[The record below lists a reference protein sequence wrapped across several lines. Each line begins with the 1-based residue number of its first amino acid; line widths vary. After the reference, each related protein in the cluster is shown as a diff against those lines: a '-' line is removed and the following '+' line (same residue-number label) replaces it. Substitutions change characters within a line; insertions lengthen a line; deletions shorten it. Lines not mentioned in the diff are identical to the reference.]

1 MYKPASLAEV
11 RGGPTAL
18 NSGDQRA
25 SGGAMSVTWTGG
37 KALVTK
43 KMGVLV
49 RVALCGISAF
59 SLCCDAGAQTF
70 RDVSAAAGFF
80 GENSSWAAAWADY
93 DRDGDVDVITLG
105 HVQQETGSITQ
116 LWRNNGDGTFT
127 DVTLAAGLN
136 QHNGDCHGAVWGDF
150 DNDGN
155 VDLYIA
161 KGSTKTKPVNF
172 NELWKNNGDGTF
184 TNIASLAGVI
194 GLNQRGRGANSVD
207 YDGDGRLDIFVLDFA
222 RNANDSGNALYRNDG
237 DMRFTDLA
245 EEAGVARQGAENR
258 AAAWADLNG
267 DGLPDLIMV
276 LPCALFTNDGEG
288 AFREVTAEAGVNASP
303 SCASAAWGDYDD
315 DGDLDLYVTASEN
328 VPGTLYRNNRNG
340 TFSDVTEASG
350 ILNSNDARGVVWGDY
365 DNDGDLDLYVV
376 NRANAKAPNRL
387 YRNNGGGTFADVT
400 AEAGVEVQVEGGGV
414 DASFADYNN
423 DGFLDL
429 FVTNGAAK
437 KRGPYVLLQN
447 RSKAQGNRNHWQ
459 KVRLVGR
466 QSNRDGLMTKVWAAT
481 AQGTQFRE
489 HTGPG
494 HYMSQDRMPL
504 HFGMGTA
511 TVTRLELSWPSGTRQ
526 VVENLAVDQAVPV
539 VEGES
544 IAQGRPPTT
553 APGYNLWQ
561 SDTGEWHLRWYGEPG
576 EPRHQFTGH
585 ISTDGVFTA
594 VTPQSFEDNDVV
606 TWDAGTITFSAL
618 ARDTF
623 DEVVFVTTGA
633 EVRLDLQQDGAAH
646 PRSIRIGRHGIRP
659 GSLPLVLPNS

>member
-1 MYKPASLAEV
+1 
-11 RGGPTAL
+11 
-18 NSGDQRA
+18 
-25 SGGAMSVTWTGG
+25 MSVTWTGG

-49 RVALCGISAF
+49 RVVLCGISAF

-207 YDGDGRLDIFVLDFA
+207 YDGDGQLDIFVLDFA
-222 RNANDSGNALYRNDG
+222 RNANDSGNALYRNDR

-258 AAAWADLNG
+258 AAAWADFNG
-267 DGLPDLIMV
+267 DDLPDLIMV

-350 ILNSNDARGVVWGDY
+350 ILNSSDARGVVWGDY

-429 FVTNGAAK
+429 FVTNGASNST
-437 KRGPYVLLQN
+437 GPYVLLQN
-447 RSKAQGNRNHWQ
+447 RSKAQGNRNHWL
-459 KVRLVGR
+459 KVGLEGR
-466 QSNRDGLMTKVWAAT
+466 TSNRNGLMTQVRLT
-481 AQGTQFRE
+481 TSRGGQFRE
-489 HTGPG
+489 HSGPM
-494 HYMSQDRMPL
+494 HYMSQDSLPL
-504 HFGMGTA
+504 HFGMGPA
-511 TVTRLELSWPSGTRQ
+511 TVVERVELVWPSGVSQ
-526 VVENLAVDQAVPV
+526 VVENLAADQVVPV
-539 VEGES
+539 TEGES
-544 IAQGRPPTT
+544 LAHGQPAFLGL
-553 APGYNLWQ
+553 GYYLWQ
-561 SDTGEWHLRWYGEPG
+561 SDTGEWHLRWYGEEG
-576 EPRHQFTGH
+576 KPRHLFTGR
-585 ISTDGVFTA
+585 ITTNGAFTDV
-594 VTPQSFEDNDVV
+594 VPKSFEDNDTL
-606 TWDAGTITFSAL
+606 TWDVGTIAFTAF

-623 DEVVFVTTGA
+623 DEVRFVSTGSQVVF
-633 EVRLDLQQDGAAH
+633 DLQLDGEEH
-646 PRSIRIGRHGIRP
+646 PLAIRLGQHGVRP
-659 GSLPLVLPNS
+659 GSLPLTLPN

>member
-1 MYKPASLAEV
+1 MRILWHSILC
-11 RGGPTAL
+11 AL
-18 NSGDQRA
+18 NVIG
-25 SGGAMSVTWTGG
+25 
-37 KALVTK
+37 LV
-43 KMGVLV
+43 GVLH
-49 RVALCGISAF
+49 
-59 SLCCDAGAQTF
+59 AQTF
-70 RDVSAAAGFF
+70 RDVSTEAGFF
-80 GENSSWAAAWADY
+80 GENSSWGAGWADY
-93 DRDGDVDVITLG
+93 DRDGDLDVLTLG
-105 HVQQETGSITQ
+105 HLQKETFSISQ

-127 DVTLAAGLN
+127 DVTVQAGLIPN
-136 QHNGDCHGAVWGDF
+136 NGDVHGVAWADF
-150 DNDGN
+150 DNDGY
-155 VDLYIA
+155 VDIFIG
-161 KGSTKTKPVNF
+161 KEGPKNPMGHEV
-172 NELWKNNGDGTF
+172 WRNNGDGTF
-184 TNIASLAGVI
+184 TNVARAM
-194 GLNQRGRGANSVD
+194 GLSELHHGKGISGVD
-207 YDGDGRLDIFVLDFA
+207 YDLDGDLDFLMLDGVKPF
-222 RNANDSGNALYRNDG
+222 NHLYRNDVV
-237 DMRFTDLA
+237 RFTEVA
-245 EEAGVARQGAENR
+245 TEAGVVNEGQPNR
-258 AAAWADLNG
+258 SAAWADFNG
-267 DGLPDLIMV
+267 DNLPDVIVFAPYILA
-276 LPCALFTNDGEG
+276 PPSDPNAPFCALFVNRGDGTFADG
-288 AFREVTAEAGVNASP
+288 TVAAGIRVVP
-303 SCASAAWGDYDD
+303 TCAAGAWGDYDN
-315 DGDLDLYVTASEN
+315 DGDLDLYITMSEN
-328 VPGTLYRNNRNG
+328 IPGTLYRNNGNG
-340 TFSDVTEASG
+340 TFTDVTEASG
-350 ILNSNDARGVVWGDY
+350 ALNASDARGVVWGDY

-376 NRANAKAPNRL
+376 NVANEKTPNRL
-387 YRNNGGGTFADVT
+387 YRNNGDGTFTDVT

-414 DASFADYNN
+414 DASFADYNR

-447 RSKAQGNRNHWQ
+447 RSKAQGNSNHWL

-511 TVTRLELSWPSGTRQ
+511 TTVTRLELSWPSGTRQ
-526 VVENLAVDQAVPV
+526 VVENLAVDQVVPV

-594 VTPQSFEDNDVV
+594 VMPQSFEDSDAV

-623 DEVVFVTTGA
+623 DEVVFVTTGT
-633 EVRLDLQQDGAAH
+633 EVRLDLQQDGAVH